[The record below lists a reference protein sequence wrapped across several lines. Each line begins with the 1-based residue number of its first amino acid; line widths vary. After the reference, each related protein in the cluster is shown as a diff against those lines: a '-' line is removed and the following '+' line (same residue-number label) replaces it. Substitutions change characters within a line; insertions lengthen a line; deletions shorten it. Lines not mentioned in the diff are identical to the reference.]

1 MIEQKLSTEYQFNY
15 YLIWIWV
22 LIMSKHIMNEVM
34 YLAEDLGLNIY
45 YQDTGSFLIYANELR
60 SLEKSFNKRYKEN

>member
-1 MIEQKLSTEYQFNY
+1 MIELKLSTEYQFNY

-22 LIMSKHIMNEVM
+22 LIMSKNIMNEVM

-60 SLEKSFNKRYKEN
+60 TLVKSFNKRYKEN